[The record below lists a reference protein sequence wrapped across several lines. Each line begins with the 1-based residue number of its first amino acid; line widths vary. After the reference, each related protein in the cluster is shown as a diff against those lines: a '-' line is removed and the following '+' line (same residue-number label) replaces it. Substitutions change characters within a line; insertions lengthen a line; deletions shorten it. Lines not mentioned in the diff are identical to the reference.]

1 MNTIQRGIITLLK
14 SAVTEQALELPA
26 GFDLQAAYPLLKR
39 HHMATLVYD
48 GASRCGIDS
57 KLPEMQKLFQSYI
70 RLLVISER
78 QMSKVKQV
86 QEAFDLAG
94 IDYMPLKG
102 CTMKARY
109 PKPELRVM
117 GDADI
122 LIRLEQYE
130 RIIPILKSLGF
141 QEKLESHHELVW
153 VCDDLYLELHK
164 YLMPTYN
171 KDFFQYFG
179 DGWKLAKLH
188 SGSCYTMT
196 AEDGMVYLFTHFA
209 KHFRDGGIGCR
220 HVLDL
225 WVYLRSE
232 PKMNEAYVQRE
243 LNRLGLLKFYRHIR
257 ELLDVWF
264 EDASDSPMSDFLT
277 DAVFASGSF
286 GELDSRVISRAV
298 RDKKHS
304 PLGVNSR
311 LLYLWQTAFPSVL
324 ILKDKYTVLK
334 KAPWLLPVIWLIR
347 PFYKLLFERDSLK
360 FQEQNLQ
367 ALSEDRV
374 AARREVLHEIGLDYN
389 F

>member
-1 MNTIQRGIITLLK
+1 
-14 SAVTEQALELPA
+14 
-26 GFDLQAAYPLLKR
+26 
-39 HHMATLVYD
+39 
-48 GASRCGIDS
+48 
-57 KLPEMQKLFQSYI
+57 
-70 RLLVISER
+70 
-78 QMSKVKQV
+78 
-86 QEAFDLAG
+86 
-94 IDYMPLKG
+94 
-102 CTMKARY
+102 
-109 PKPELRVM
+109 
-117 GDADI
+117 
-122 LIRLEQYE
+122 
-130 RIIPILKSLGF
+130 
-141 QEKLESHHELVW
+141 
-153 VCDDLYLELHK
+153 
-164 YLMPTYN
+164 
-171 KDFFQYFG
+171 
-179 DGWKLAKLH
+179 
-188 SGSCYTMT
+188 
-196 AEDGMVYLFTHFA
+196 MVYLFTHFA

-232 PKMNEAYVQRE
+232 PKMNEAYVQSE

-374 AARREVLHEIGLDYN
+374 AARRAVLHEIGLVYN